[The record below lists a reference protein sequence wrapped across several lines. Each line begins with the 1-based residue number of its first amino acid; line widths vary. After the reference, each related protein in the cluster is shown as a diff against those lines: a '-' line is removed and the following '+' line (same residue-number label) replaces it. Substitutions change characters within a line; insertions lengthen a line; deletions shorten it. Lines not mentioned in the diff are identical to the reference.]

1 MGLIL
6 ERNLPVKLV
15 WSEAQGRQTT
25 LASLHLNKIYNLI
38 MLDMFNRLC
47 TTIVGVLIRR
57 FLRKQTQNYTL

>member
-38 MLDMFNRLC
+38 MLDMFNSID
-47 TTIVGVLIRR
+47 TV
-57 FLRKQTQNYTL
+57 QQ